1 MSARKKKKSSTSN
14 PATPSTPGVA
24 SVPPPTTNEGL
35 TEPMSQCAKI
45 LKELQEKPDAQPFIE
60 PVDWKAYGLTDYP
73 EIIKKPMDL
82 GTIQE
87 KLVSGK
93 YQNNAEKFAADVR
106 LVWKNAMTYNRSDS
120 EIYMTADQL
129 RILFEK
135 RFTKLKKT
143 TTKRKSTDAKGDQRE
158 VSRSEKVKFSQLV
171 NQLDSDQLGE
181 MVSIIQKDCPEALN
195 EAEEDDVLEIEINS
209 LDAATLQSLNVFA
222 NQCIETSKK
231 KKKTEKT

>member
-1 MSARKKKKSSTSN
+1 
-14 PATPSTPGVA
+14 
-24 SVPPPTTNEGL
+24 
-35 TEPMSQCAKI
+35 
-45 LKELQEKPDAQPFIE
+45 
-60 PVDWKAYGLTDYP
+60 
-73 EIIKKPMDL
+73 
-82 GTIQE
+82 
-87 KLVSGK
+87 
-93 YQNNAEKFAADVR
+93 
-106 LVWKNAMTYNRSDS
+106 MTYNRSDS
-120 EIYMTADQL
+120 EIYKTADQL

-143 TTKRKSTDAKGDQRE
+143 TTKRKSTDPKGGDQRE

>member
-1 MSARKKKKSSTSN
+1 MQ
-14 PATPSTPGVA
+14 
-24 SVPPPTTNEGL
+24 
-35 TEPMSQCAKI
+35 QCLKI
-45 LKELQEKPDAQPFIE
+45 LREVQEKPDAQPFLE
-60 PVDWKAYGLTDYP
+60 PVDWKTYGLTDYP

-82 GTIQE
+82 GTIQS
-87 KLVSGK
+87 KLETGK
-93 YQNNAEKFAADVR
+93 YQNNPEKFAADVR

-143 TTKRKSTDAKGDQRE
+143 TTKRKSSDAKGDQRE

-181 MVSIIQKDCPEALN
+181 MVSIIQKECPEALN

-209 LDAATLQSLNVFA
+209 LDAVTLQSLNVFA

-231 KKKTEKT
+231 KKKLINPNLITNYTQYYALIIII